1 MFVYVFTGFHKFFR
15 HPVFFREKSQYSL
28 VSSKKA
34 QFCTSFCSR
43 SSIGEAAKVSFVLNL
58 FHYYCSVSNMVLL
71 ALIQIV
77 VYVWSILTW
86 PIYFLIYWPI
96 GKTSRYNK
104 NRSMRVD
111 IQKDETTY
119 RAFPL
124 RCRTR
129 DALMNHN
136 DNINTMDKVLKYGAQ
151 KFGNKR
157 CLGTRRILH
166 EKQIEGPT
174 GKMLNKLVMEP
185 TYKWLTYQEVD
196 QKSTYVGRGLQI
208 LGLKPRDKLVMYC
221 DTKAEWMVT
230 AMGCFK
236 YNYTLGNTIYR
247 LSQQVLVKNLEIA
260 QN

>member
-1 MFVYVFTGFHKFFR
+1 MGSVFREIFHHPIFFQ
-15 HPVFFREKSQYSL
+15 EKSQCSESTL
-28 VSSKKA
+28 ALSQQLKNLSCCLMLHSIQDPKLERPHPF
-34 QFCTSFCSR
+34 QLSFLLTL
-43 SSIGEAAKVSFVLNL
+43 I
-58 FHYYCSVSNMVLL
+58 FHYSSVSNMVLL
-71 ALIQIV
+71 ALIQFVI
-77 VYVWSILTW
+77 YVWSILTW

-96 GKTSRYNK
+96 GKTRRYNK

-196 QKSTYVGRGLQI
+196 QKSTYVGR
-208 LGLKPRDKLVMYC
+208 
-221 DTKAEWMVT
+221 
-230 AMGCFK
+230 
-236 YNYTLGNTIYR
+236 
-247 LSQQVLVKNLEIA
+247 
-260 QN
+260 

>member
-1 MFVYVFTGFHKFFR
+1 
-15 HPVFFREKSQYSL
+15 
-28 VSSKKA
+28 
-34 QFCTSFCSR
+34 
-43 SSIGEAAKVSFVLNL
+43 
-58 FHYYCSVSNMVLL
+58 MVLL

-236 YNYTLGNTIYR
+236 YNYTLGTTIYR
-247 LSQQVLVKNLEIA
+247 LSQQVLTKLSKLRKIRILKLFSSN
-260 QN
+260 